1 MTDYSLLQDFIV
13 ETVEHLEEMESN
25 LLRLEAN
32 PDDRE
37 TLDNIFRAV
46 HTIKGASEYLGLESL
61 AELSHKLENLLDRL
75 RRHDLAADRN
85 TVDLVM
91 AVRDRMGQLVEDLE
105 STQTEQTVIADLV
118 ERLEEMKTLNRS
130 EDESPVKGVDVP
142 PPVPTGDA
150 GEAAYEEEF
159 DEELFAIFLEQL
171 EEGLSGLAALSRI
184 LATADRDERIATLAD
199 CLARIEPLRASANYM
214 GYAPL
219 TDLYDSW
226 SESIRN
232 ARGRL
237 EAGDDR
243 FMPDFIRDYM
253 QANLA
258 NVAGRF
264 PRIQIDSGIPSEA
277 AATVAEKTRYEP
289 SEPSAAENLDLP
301 ARFTLQAPSP
311 CSPPAGTPAP
321 VAADAPDL
329 FERLSR
335 SFDDCR
341 RQGVGPQRAAG
352 TAEIAAELFSTPEET
367 VLVDDGKGCAAA
379 AAVTEPARDQTH
391 SAAPSADCRYSDTP
405 PGPEFPSVAAG
416 EDGIISV
423 AENPPP
429 AEPSPASADMPRAT
443 RPPDSDNYDEE
454 YDEELFGIFLEQL
467 EESLGALKARAAALA
482 RAEAPERDAILAA
495 CLLHIDPLRSSANYM
510 GYSRLKALYDEWTAA
525 IQGARVRL
533 AEGEDEFLKTFISA
547 EMETRITKVV
557 ERFPQIG
564 IPDPAIDEGTPAAG
578 GDSAPGAE
586 VAPGGAGAAAAN
598 LPEAAG
604 DRPEALAGEDLAS
617 APEETATETTDG
629 ENQNLE
635 SSLLADFLVETM
647 EHLEEMEN
655 SLLRLEST
663 PEDQDTLDDIFRSA
677 HTIKGA
683 AEYLGMA
690 RIAALSHQLE
700 NLLDQM
706 RRNARPAERDTI
718 DLLIAARDRIGLL
731 TEDIEQT
738 GAEQNTIEDLLD
750 RIQSLQATSPPSPLT
765 EAVDASTEAATAA
778 HELEAMDIEIPL
790 FANNSDDRPAG
801 ESASEA
807 AAADVIPQL
816 ASITASAEADD
827 GDIRS
832 SSDPAASADRC
843 EPDRPGRCPSD
854 RIGDKILKQSIRVD
868 AGKIDALMNQVGEL
882 VVSRAWFA
890 QLFSEMREL
899 QQNLKQRFKLDT
911 REMKQVKGLTFRL
924 SEATVAL
931 GRVANELQEGVMKVR
946 MLPIAQLFN
955 RYPRLVFDLVRDSDK
970 QVELD
975 IRGEET
981 ELDKM
986 VIEEISDPLIHI
998 IRNAVDHGVEAA
1010 AERRR
1015 QGKPET
1021 ATIRLEAYHEGN
1033 HVVIEIADD
1042 GRGLDIDRIRAKAL
1056 AGRFAG
1062 RDELERMTP
1071 REVSGL
1077 IMLPGFSTAEKITH
1091 TSGRGVGMDVVKKN
1105 IEKLNG
1111 TIEIDTTPGVE
1122 TRFRIKIPLT
1132 LAIIPA
1138 LLIKVRGELFTIP
1151 LATVEET
1158 LRIDEKQISTIEG
1171 VEVMQL
1177 RESTLPLVRLDGLF
1191 NMEAGGTI
1199 DRGFV
1204 VVVSTGLKRVGLVVD
1219 ELLGQEEVVIKPL
1232 EDYLQERS
1240 GFSGATILGDGRISL
1255 ILDIYEL
1262 VNLSIDREAQK
1273 KAKAAVL

>member
-37 TLDNIFRAV
+37 TLDHIFRSV
-46 HTIKGASEYLGLESL
+46 HTIKGASEYLGLEGL

-75 RRHDLAADRN
+75 RRNAIAADRN

-91 AVRDRMGQLVEDLE
+91 AVRDRMSLLVADLE
-105 STQTEQTVIADLV
+105 STQAEQTVIADLV
-118 ERLEEMKTLNRS
+118 ERLEGLKP
-130 EDESPVKGVDVP
+130 ESTAADKPPVDSP
-142 PPVPTGDA
+142 PP
-150 GEAAYEEEF
+150 GETNASGEMAYDEEF

-171 EEGLSGLAALSRI
+171 EEGLTALKAHTRALAS
-184 LATADRDERIATLAD
+184 ADRDDQIAILAN
-199 CLARIEPLRASANYM
+199 CLTRMDPLRASANYM
-214 GYAPL
+214 GYDPL
-219 TDLYDSW
+219 ASLYDGW

-232 ARGRL
+232 ARARL
-237 EAGDDR
+237 EGGDDG

-253 QANLA
+253 EANLA
-258 NVAGRF
+258 NVADRF
-264 PRIQIDSGIPSEA
+264 PRIQIDHETPADAADGDQPPEPARDDDA
-277 AATVAEKTRYEP
+277 AADDRRL
-289 SEPSAAENLDLP
+289 SDSF
-301 ARFTLQAPSP
+301 AR
-311 CSPPAGTPAP
+311 PAP
-321 VAADAPDL
+321 GFTDVPDL
-329 FERLSR
+329 FDRLSR

-341 RQGVGPQRAAG
+341 RQGIAPQRAAG

-367 VLVDDGKGCAAA
+367 IFSDDDNVSAVAPETPPAPDQTSAAA
-379 AAVTEPARDQTH
+379 ESGPRPFPDKRTEPE
-391 SAAPSADCRYSDTP
+391 APGADIRTD
-405 PGPEFPSVAAG
+405 GPVAASERSTPMDVPTTAG
-416 EDGIISV
+416 E
-423 AENPPP
+423 APRT
-429 AEPSPASADMPRAT
+429 AS
-443 RPPDSDNYDEE
+443 PPDTDNYEEE
-454 YDEELFGIFLEQL
+454 YDEELFSIFLEQL
-467 EESLGALKARAAALA
+467 GESLGALEAQTAALV

-510 GYSRLKALYDEWTAA
+510 GYAKLTALYDDWTAG
-525 IQGARVRL
+525 IEDARLRL
-533 AEGEDEFLKTFISA
+533 AAGEDGFLPAFITA
-547 EMETRITKVV
+547 DMEANIAALI
-557 ERFPQIG
+557 ERFPQVQ
-564 IPDPAIDEGTPAAG
+564 IPEATRDTAEP
-578 GDSAPGAE
+578 APGAE
-586 VAPGGAGAAAAN
+586 AALEAEAVSGSEDAATADRPQVC
-598 LPEAAG
+598 LDDSETLETVDPSSASDDLADTAIAG
-604 DRPEALAGEDLAS
+604 DGGKL
-617 APEETATETTDG
+617 
-629 ENQNLE
+629 EN
-635 SSLLADFLVETM
+635 SLLHDFLVETM
-647 EHLEEMEN
+647 EHIEEMEG
-655 SLLRLEST
+655 SLLRLEKA
-663 PEDQDTLDDIFRSA
+663 PEDRSTLDDIFRSA

-690 RIAALSHQLE
+690 RIAELSHQLE

-706 RRNARPAERDTI
+706 RRSDRPVDRDTI
-718 DLLIAARDRIGLL
+718 DLLIAARDRIGRL
-731 TEDIEQT
+731 TEDLEQT
-738 GAEQNTIEDLLD
+738 GTEQNAIDDILE
-750 RIQSLQATSPPSPLT
+750 RIQGLADAPPSEPPAAAADR
-765 EAVDASTEAATAA
+765 AVAPVPGTHDMEES
-778 HELEAMDIEIPL
+778 DIEIPL
-790 FANNSDDRPAG
+790 FADSNDDRPAAG
-801 ESASEA
+801 IESGPT
-807 AAADVIPQL
+807 AADVIPEV
-816 ASITASAEADD
+816 ANITASIAAAGDD
-827 GDIRS
+827 IGPGT
-832 SSDPAASADRC
+832 DPAAPTDHRESERS
-843 EPDRPGRCPSD
+843 GRRQSD

-955 RYPRLVFDLVRDSDK
+955 RYPRLVYDLVRDTAK

-998 IRNAVDHGVEAA
+998 IRNAVDHGVEPAE
-1010 AERRR
+1010 ERRR
-1015 QGKPET
+1015 RGKPET

-1042 GRGLDIDRIRAKAL
+1042 GRGLDLDRIRSKAL
-1056 AGRFAG
+1056 AGNFAG
-1062 RDELERMTP
+1062 SDELERMTP
-1071 REVSGL
+1071 KDLSSL

-1111 TIEIDTTPGVE
+1111 TIEIDTTPGAA

-1138 LLIKVRGELFTIP
+1138 LLIKVHGELFTIP

-1158 LRIDEKQISTIEG
+1158 LRIDEEQISTIEG

-1191 NMEAGGTI
+1191 NMNAADSI
-1199 DRGFV
+1199 DRAFV

-1255 ILDIYEL
+1255 ILDVYEL

-1273 KAKAAVL
+1273 KAKAAAR